1 MSTADIPTTRDVMT
15 RFRVKLSPDTPLPV
29 ALKKMVAK
37 RSLGAPVEDGSRRVV
52 GVLTVKDCLRLV
64 VDYSP
69 RFLAD
74 QKVEDHMS
82 TLKGTLTL
90 DMDLF
95 TIAETFLQ
103 SNFPVLPVLR
113 DGRLVGRV
121 SRLEVLREIL
131 ELERRTQHQRR
142 RQAAEIQD
150 RTCPTSIE
158 SMQNLAAS
166 HTPEQLAEVMRNRP
180 RYRK

>member
-1 MSTADIPTTRDVMT
+1 MIKAAIPTTRDVLT
-15 RFRVKLSPDTPLPV
+15 RFKVKLSPELPLPV
-29 ALKKMVAK
+29 ALERMVAK
-37 RSLGAPVEDGSRRVV
+37 RSLGAPVEDGAGRVV

-64 VDYSP
+64 VAYSP

-74 QKVEDHMS
+74 QKVGDHMS
-82 TLKGTLTL
+82 TLKGTVTL
-90 DMDLF
+90 DMDLYA
-95 TIAETFLQ
+95 IAELFLQ

-121 SRLEVLREIL
+121 GRLEVLREIL
-131 ELERRTQHQRR
+131 ELEIRTQHERR

-150 RTCPTSIE
+150 RTRPSSIE

-166 HTPEQLAEVMRNRP
+166 HSPEQLAEVMRNRP
-180 RYRK
+180 RYKQ